1 MSRTLS
7 PSLAEDTAATLREEL
22 ARGKLTPGQR
32 LSEAKLA
39 AQLGISRN
47 TLREV
52 FRLLTREGILRHAPN
67 RGVFV
72 ATPSMASVL
81 DIFRVR
87 RLIEVP
93 ALAHAWHR
101 HEGVE
106 RMRKAVERAESLRDA
121 GDWRAIGSAN
131 MEFHTAIVS
140 LSDSPRL
147 SAFFAQ
153 IIVELRLAFGLLE
166 NPEQLHGP
174 YIQRN
179 RDILTLLQNGD
190 PKAAAQMLDDYL
202 EKSERAVMAAF
213 ARIS

>member
-1 MSRTLS
+1 MSQPLS
-7 PSLAEDTAATLREEL
+7 PSLAEETAANLREQL
-22 ARGKLTPGQR
+22 ARGRLTPGQR

-39 AQLGISRN
+39 AELGISRN

-52 FRLLTREGILRHAPN
+52 FRLLTREGILRHEPN

-93 ALAHAWHR
+93 ALAQAWPR
-101 HEGVE
+101 HEAVDQ
-106 RMRKAVERAESLRDA
+106 MRKAVERAESLRDA

-131 MEFHTAIVS
+131 MEFHTAIVA

-179 RDILTLLQNGD
+179 RDILTLLQDGD
-190 PKAAAQMLDDYL
+190 PKAAALLLDDYL

>member
-52 FRLLTREGILRHAPN
+52 FRLLTREGILRHEPN

-93 ALAHAWHR
+93 ALAQAWHR

-106 RMRKAVERAESLRDA
+106 CMRKAVERAESLRDA

-166 NPEQLHGP
+166 NPEHLHGP

-179 RDILTLLQNGD
+179 RDILTRLQEGD
-190 PKAAAQMLDDYL
+190 AKGAAQMLDDYL